1 MSDELDLSDFD
12 PVEAK
17 APAKTGTYRYTLKD
31 GTVIQ
36 LPTPKLSVTQVTMYM
51 KCPAQYEQRY
61 VLGKKD
67 PPGIALVEGS
77 SNHAALEFQNAYQIV
92 HGEPARLKKVLEHF
106 GDDLST
112 RAKEVPNVEWR
123 RAGET
128 RDSVFHRGVGLLTTY
143 MKTTVKEFKPVAAE
157 QGFDILVQG
166 VPFQGF
172 IDLAED
178 GALWDYKVVSKS
190 SFSKYKRGIDHD
202 FQLTA
207 YAYAT
212 GITRV
217 GFVPLVKDSGEI
229 HVLRSKRTKPNLKGF
244 EYVVDRV
251 ARAISKGAFPLCMPD
266 SWWCNARFCGYYKED
281 CRGKFE

>member
-1 MSDELDLSDFD
+1 MSEELDLTDFD
-12 PVEAK
+12 PAEEALLK
-17 APAKTGTYRYTLKD
+17 KSGSTYRYTLKD

-67 PPGIALVEGS
+67 PPGIALIEGS
-77 SNHAALEFQNAYQIV
+77 SNHAALEYQNGYQIAN
-92 HGEPARLKKVLEHF
+92 GTSPRLKKVLERF

-112 RAKEVPNVEWR
+112 RAKEIPAMAWR
-123 RAGET
+123 RAGES
-128 RDSVFHRGVGLLTTY
+128 RDTVYHRGVGLLTKY
-143 MKTTVKEFKPVAAE
+143 METTVKEFKPVAAE

-172 IDLAED
+172 IDLAEQD
-178 GALWDYKVVSKS
+178 ALWDYKVVSKS
-190 SFSKYKRGIDHD
+190 SFSKYKRGIDAD

-212 GITRV
+212 GIKRV
-217 GFVPLVKDSGEI
+217 GFVPLIKDSGEI
-229 HVLRSKRTKPNLKGF
+229 HVLKSVRTKPNLKGF

-251 ARAISKGAFPLCMPD
+251 ARSISKGAFPLCMPD
-266 SWWCNARFCGYYKED
+266 SWWCNPRFCGYWKD